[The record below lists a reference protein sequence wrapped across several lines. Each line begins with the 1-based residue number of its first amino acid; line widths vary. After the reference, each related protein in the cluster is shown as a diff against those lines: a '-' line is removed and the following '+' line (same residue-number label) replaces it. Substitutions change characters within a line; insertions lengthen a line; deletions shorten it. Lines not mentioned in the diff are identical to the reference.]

1 MAFKLPIPGGLK
13 KDQKSVDK
21 AGASLKA
28 DAKPGDSLSNLSQ
41 SPLNK
46 PAPKP
51 AAKSGGGFNLFG
63 FGKQTPVAPKKVP
76 GPITTAQTTSQTTQQ
91 GPATNSGF
99 SATANKTQK
108 IAAAVAATKVTKPKK
123 VTKGA
128 FKLPIIGDKPLINQ
142 LIVLL
147 VIAAIFVFLAIAAT
161 VYYQIKKDHAST
173 YTNITSQLQFHTQRL
188 AKSGGLAAR
197 GDAVSFPQL
206 QDSRDEFQRY
216 LDTLNNGGEAFSTQV
231 PSARVSEEL
240 TSRLEELTKRFADS
254 SNAATSILAAKTDL
268 TDLSRNIAQV
278 RSGAEELAALSQD
291 LTGLMQ
297 QSGASPA
304 QILKVNRLTF
314 YAERLGR
321 GSAEILGSDIID
333 PEVPFLMGKDTNDF
347 RELIKALES
356 GSDALGITA
365 LRDGDTKVRVA
376 KLREQFLSF
385 EQNIQPILGN
395 VQKLVSARQS
405 GRALQQ
411 GSEQLLGNV
420 EQMQQALA
428 AEKNSF
434 PLLLALLFG
443 LLALATL
450 ALLAVVFLGDA
461 RRRAAESE
469 AENKRN
475 QEAILRLLNEM
486 GDLADGDLTI
496 RAKVTEDITGAI
508 ADSMNYTIDELRTLV
523 TGVNNASNSVSVR
536 SQQAQAVSVQLLDAA
551 EKQSKE
557 IQNTTQDVLRVAET
571 LTLVSA
577 SAEESSQV
585 AMRSLAA
592 ADKGRMAVQNSIT
605 GMNDIREQIQETS
618 KRIKRLGE
626 SSQEIG
632 EIVELISDITE
643 QTNVLALN
651 AAIQAASAGEAGRG
665 FSVVAEEV
673 QRLAERSGEATKQIG
688 AIVKT
693 IQADTQDAVAA
704 MEKSTTGVVEGAKL
718 SDAAGQALSEIDLVT
733 KNLAGLIQKISDD
746 TQTQATSANK
756 VARNMQDILEINRQT
771 SVGTQQTATSI
782 KDLADVASDLK
793 ASVSGFKL

>member
-1 MAFKLPIPGGLK
+1 MALK
-13 KDQKSVDK
+13 FPTPLANKDK
-21 AGASLKA
+21 
-28 DAKPGDSLSNLSQ
+28 
-41 SPLNK
+41 
-46 PAPKP
+46 KP
-51 AAKSGGGFNLFG
+51 AAGTTTPAGKPAKSEKSGSSLFG
-63 FGKQTPVAPKKVP
+63 FLNRGKAPGGTNTAAGKSP
-76 GPITTAQTTSQTTQQ
+76 SGPAHSPTTSGFGQTGDQTR
-91 GPATNSGF
+91 
-99 SATANKTQK
+99 K
-108 IAAAVAATKVTKPKK
+108 IKAEVAANKVTKAKK
-123 VTKGA
+123 EGSVFRLPFIGDRPVEQQ
-128 FKLPIIGDKPLINQ
+128 LPIL
-142 LIVLL
+142 LIVAGFFGALT
-147 VIAAIFVFLAIAAT
+147 IGAIVLDAINRSNL
-161 VYYQIKKDHAST
+161 ST

-188 AKSGGLAAR
+188 AKSAGLAAR
-197 GDAVSFPQL
+197 GDPISFPQL

-216 LDTLNNGGEAFSTQV
+216 LDVLNNGGEAFTTTV
-231 PSARVSEEL
+231 PSAKISEEL
-240 TSRLEELTKRFADS
+240 NSRLEELTKRYADGS
-254 SNAATSILAAKTDL
+254 ASATAILSAKTDL
-268 TDLSRNIAQV
+268 VDLSRNIAQV
-278 RSGAEELAALSQD
+278 RAGAEELAALSQD

-297 QSGASPA
+297 QSGAPPA
-304 QILKVNRLTF
+304 QVLKVNRLTF
-314 YAERLGR
+314 LAERLGR
-321 GSAEILGSDIID
+321 GSAEILGAEVID

-365 LRDGDTKVRVA
+365 LRDGDAKSKVI
-376 KLREQFLSF
+376 KLREQFTGF
-385 EQNIQPILGN
+385 EQNIGPILGN

-411 GSEQLLGNV
+411 GSEQLLSNV
-420 EQMQQALA
+420 EQLQNAFA
-428 AEKNSF
+428 VEKKNA
-434 PLLLALLFG
+434 PLIMAIAFGVLALIF
-443 LLALATL
+443 LALI
-450 ALLAVVFLGDA
+450 AVVFLTDA
-461 RRRAAESE
+461 RKRAAESE

-523 TGVNNASNSVSVR
+523 TGVNNASTQVSVK

-557 IQNTTQDVLRVAET
+557 IQDTTQDVLTVAET
-571 LTLVSA
+571 LTKVS
-577 SAEESSQV
+577 SNAEESSQV

-592 ADKGRMAVQNSIT
+592 ADKGRLAVQNSIS
-605 GMNDIREQIQETS
+605 GMNDIRDQIQETS

-718 SDAAGQALSEIDLVT
+718 SDAAGQALTEIDSVT
-733 KNLAGLIQKISDD
+733 KNLASLIQKISTD
-746 TQTQATSANK
+746 TQAQAASANK

-771 SVGTQQTATSI
+771 TAGTQQTASSI
-782 KDLADVASDLK
+782 KELADVASDLK

>member
-1 MAFKLPIPGGLK
+1 MAFKLPIPGNLK
-13 KDQKSVDK
+13 NDEKPVDK
-21 AGASLKA
+21 TGTSQKT
-28 DAKPGDSLSNLSQ
+28 DAKSADSLSSLAKSA
-41 SPLNK
+41 PNK
-46 PAPKP
+46 LGAKP
-51 AAKSGGGFNLFG
+51 AAKSDGGFNLFG
-63 FGKQTPVAPKKVP
+63 FGKKKADVPKKTL
-76 GPITTAQTTSQTTQQ
+76 GPVTTAQTTQQ

-128 FKLPIIGDKPLINQ
+128 FKLPIIGDKPLLTQ
-142 LIVLL
+142 LIILL
-147 VIAAIFVFLAIAAT
+147 VIAGLFVLAAIAAT
-161 VYYQIKKDHAST
+161 VWYQIKKDHAST

-197 GDAVSFPQL
+197 GDSISFPQL

-216 LDTLNNGGEAFSTQV
+216 LDTLNSGGEAFSTVV

-254 SNAATSILAAKTDL
+254 SGAATSILAAKTDL
-268 TDLSRNIAQV
+268 TNLSRNIAQV

-297 QSGASPA
+297 QSGAPPA

-356 GSDALGITA
+356 GSDSLGINA
-365 LRDGDTKVRVA
+365 LRDADTKARVA
-376 KLREQFLSF
+376 KLREQFGSF

-411 GSEQLLGNV
+411 GSEQLLSNV

-428 AEKNSF
+428 VEKNNF

-718 SDAAGQALSEIDLVT
+718 SDAAGQALSEIDSVT
-733 KNLAGLIQKISDD
+733 KNLASLIQKISDD
-746 TQTQATSANK
+746 AQTQATSANK